1 MKNSLKVLLFIITFT
16 SINLYSQ
23 PEGVKLD
30 GVIAIIGKNI
40 VLHSELE
47 SQYAQ
52 ASMQG
57 QTLSPQM
64 KCELLEELM
73 LQKLL
78 LAQAQ
83 FDSIAVTENE
93 VETELE
99 RRLRFFIS
107 QIGSREALEKYYN
120 KSILEIKAEFR
131 ELIQEQM
138 LIQKMQQQITAD
150 VKVTP
155 SEVKNFYNKL
165 AAEEIPLV
173 ELEFQLSHLVIFPQ
187 IAPEEKELVRDRM
200 TEIRQRVLKG
210 DSFGALAVM
219 FSEDPGSSRKRGE
232 LGFFGRGEMFPEFE
246 AAAFKLQSPNEI
258 SPIVETK
265 AGFHILQLI
274 ERRGELV
281 NVRHILLTIKPSE
294 ESIVNAKNKIDSV
307 YRLIDQGTMNFEEAI
322 AKFSMQ
328 TGKAI
333 KSQLINPNTM
343 DNKFLASH
351 LDAPTL
357 FAIEKLPEQSV
368 SRAIP
373 YTNEE
378 GQNGYRLVY
387 VNKKTPP
394 HKANLTDDYPLI
406 HELALE
412 GKKHDVLNEWIK
424 DKKNYTFI
432 KIVEPYNNCD
442 FEYNWKN

>member
-1 MKNSLKVLLFIITFT
+1 MKNLKKASLIFITLI
-16 SINLYSQ
+16 SLNLYSQ

-30 GVIAIIGKNI
+30 GVVAVIGKNI

-57 QTLSPQM
+57 QTLSPQL
-64 KCELLEELM
+64 KCDLLEDLM

-83 FDSIAVTENE
+83 FDSIVVSENE

-120 KSILEIKAEFR
+120 KSIIEIKAEFR

-138 LIQKMQQQITAD
+138 LMQKMQQQITSD

-155 SEVKNFYNKL
+155 SEVRRFFAGL
-165 AAEEIPLV
+165 TEEEIPLV
-173 ELEFQLSHLVIFPQ
+173 ELEFQLSHLVILPE
-187 IAPEEKELVRDRM
+187 ISKEEKDLVKDRM

-219 FSEDPGSSRKRGE
+219 FSEDPGSAKKRGE
-232 LGFFGRGEMFPEFE
+232 LGFFGRGEMFAEFE
-246 AAAFKLQSPNEI
+246 AAAFKLQTPNEV

-281 NVRHILLTIKPSE
+281 NVRHILLTVKPSDQA
-294 ESIVNAKNKIDSV
+294 VLNAKNKIDSIF
-307 YRLIDQGTMNFEEAI
+307 RLIEQGQINFEDAV
-322 AKFSMQ
+322 AKFSMT
-328 TGKAI
+328 TGKAV

-357 FAIEKLPEQSV
+357 FAIEKLAENSV
-368 SRAIP
+368 SRPIQ

-378 GQNGYRLVY
+378 GVSGYRLVF

-412 GKKHDVLNEWIK
+412 DKKQKVLNEWIV
-424 DKKNYTFI
+424 DKKKFTFI
-432 KIVEPYNNCD
+432 RISEPYDNCN
-442 FEYNWKN
+442 FEYNWKK

>member
-155 SEVKNFYNKL
+155 SEVKNFFNKL
-165 AAEEIPLV
+165 TDEEIPLV

-387 VNKKTPP
+387 INKKTPP

>member
-57 QTLSPQM
+57 QQLSPQL
-64 KCELLEELM
+64 KCDLLEELM

-83 FDSIAVTENE
+83 FDSISVSENE

-138 LIQKMQQQITAD
+138 LIQKMQQQITTD

-155 SEVKNFYNKL
+155 SEVRDFFNKL
-165 AAEEIPLV
+165 TEEEIPLV
-173 ELEFQLSHLVIFPQ
+173 ELEFQLSHLVILPQ
-187 IAPEEKELVRDRM
+187 IAPEEREVVRDRM

-219 FSEDPGSSRKRGE
+219 FSEDPGSSKKRGE

-246 AAAFKLQSPNEI
+246 AAAFKLQTPNEV

-281 NVRHILLTIKPSE
+281 NVRHILLTVKPSE
-294 ESIVNAKNKIDSV
+294 QSIVDAKNKIDSV
-307 YRLIDQGTMNFEEAI
+307 YKLIDQGTINFEEAI

-378 GQNGYRLVY
+378 GQNGFRLVY
-387 VNKKTPP
+387 INKKTPP

-412 GKKHDVLNEWIK
+412 SKKHEILNEWIK
-424 DKKNYTFI
+424 DKKNFTFI
-432 KIVEPYNNCD
+432 KIIEPYNNCN
-442 FEYNWKN
+442 FEYNWIN